1 MAYVSPTITASSGTL
16 AQLLAE
22 GLEGHLDRLI
32 STNSFSSYVVGML
45 HYPRNKSSQRFWD
58 RISAEV
64 NNYLSGANNP
74 AALANSELLD
84 YATVLKA
91 QLVVIEEIAVL
102 AAAATRTVT
111 TTLDTSGN
119 QATTKV
125 TLS

>member
-1 MAYVSPTITASSGTL
+1 VSYTSPTITASSGTL

-22 GLEGHLDRLI
+22 GLQGHLDRLVAA
-32 STNSFSSYVVGML
+32 NSFSAYQVSL
-45 HYPRNKSSQRFWD
+45 LNYPRNKQADRFWD
-58 RISAEV
+58 RVSAEI

-74 AALANSELLD
+74 ASLANAELLD

-91 QLVVIEEIAVL
+91 QLAVIEEIAVL

-111 TTLDTSGN
+111 TTIDPAGI
-119 QATTKV
+119 QAITKV